1 MAFELPDLPYAKDAL
16 APHMSAET
24 MELHH
29 DKHHAAYVNKANEL
43 IQGTGL
49 EGSPLEDVVRET
61 WKNPELGGLFNQ
73 AAQHWN
79 HAFYWTSMSPRGG
92 GIPGR
97 LESKLKEDFGSL
109 DAFKEA
115 FVQAG
120 VTQFGSGWAWL
131 VLDTGGKLAVTK
143 TSNAENPLVHGQRP
157 LMVCDVWE
165 HAYYVDYRNRRPDF
179 LKTWIDKLVNWEFAA
194 ENFEKAG

>member
-43 IQGTGL
+43 VS
-49 EGSPLEDVVRET
+49 GSPLEGKPLEAVIQES

-79 HAFYWTSMSPRGG
+79 HSFYWTSMSPNGG
-92 GIPGR
+92 GDIPGNLEAR
-97 LESKLKEDFGSL
+97 LRDDFGSL

-131 VLDTGGKLAVTK
+131 VVDNGKLAVTK
-143 TSNAENPLVHGQRP
+143 TSNAENPLVHGQTP

-179 LKTWIDKLVNWEFAA
+179 LKTWIDSLVNWEFAA
-194 ENFEKAG
+194 ANLDKA

>member
-1 MAFELPDLPYAKDAL
+1 MAFELPELPYAKDAL

-43 IQGTGL
+43 VQGTGL
-49 EGSPLEDVVRET
+49 EGRPLEDVVRES

-73 AAQHWN
+73 SAQIWN
-79 HAFYWTSMSPRGG
+79 HTFYWHSMSPNGG
-92 GIPGR
+92 GNIPGR
-97 LESKLKEDFGSL
+97 LEGKIKEDFGSL

-120 VTQFGSGWAWL
+120 VSQFGSGWAWL
-131 VLDTGGKLAVTK
+131 VVDNGRLAVTK
-143 TSNAENPLVHGQRP
+143 TSNAENPLVHNQTP

-179 LKTWIDKLVNWEFAA
+179 LKTWIDNLVNWEFAA
-194 ENFEKAG
+194 EKFEGAR

>member
-1 MAFELPDLPYAKDAL
+1 MAFELPELPYAKDAL

-29 DKHHAAYVNKANEL
+29 DKHHATYVNKANEL
-43 IQGTGL
+43 IQGSGL
-49 EGSPLEDVVRET
+49 EDRPLEEVVRECF
-61 WKNPELGGLFNQ
+61 KNPELGGLFNQ

-79 HAFYWTSMSPRGG
+79 HAFYWTSMSPNGG
-92 GIPGR
+92 GNIPGN
-97 LESKLKEDFGSL
+97 LEARIRDDFGSV

-115 FVQAG
+115 FIQAG

-131 VLDTGGKLAVTK
+131 VADNGKLKVTK
-143 TSNAENPLVHGQRP
+143 TPNAENPLVHGQTP

-179 LKTWIDKLVNWEFAA
+179 LKAWIDHLVNWEFAA
-194 ENFEKAG
+194 KNLEKAG